1 MKYAVILTYRGFDP
15 DVDDI
20 ARKLGRRFGVRDVG
34 SGFDGATRDIEFGA
48 FGSKTRAVEFV
59 KDARRLNFHARIRED
74 AHNNPPLTRVK
85 QVGPNMTE
93 IRHGEITAL
102 YSYETPVALDT
113 PSGLYRTATHFSNT
127 TARHISKWG
136 AKTAPKISQEK
147 IELAIQRGVD
157 PQTLGAERGPRRN
170 PGDVHIDIDS
180 HKQNP
185 ARIAYRVGEVKIYW
199 DSALKEYEVVGKGEQ
214 RGNGYFTSDKQDAI
228 DTAKTIAGGHQ
239 PNPGKFNDTVEELL
253 YVVDHDQTM
262 GDASG
267 PLGWMGLVSGLLLPE
282 ANELAKFHGIELD
295 DSDTADYDW
304 PLNAIIIEDDQGF
317 IDVTTYK
324 SNREAIRVWRE
335 LEKELEGFETE

>member
-127 TARHISKWG
+127 TAKHISKWG

-157 PQTLGAERGPRRN
+157 PQTLGAERGPHRN

-180 HKQNP
+180 HKRNPHMERQVFQNDGWV
-185 ARIAYRVGEVKIYW
+185 IET
-199 DSALKEYEVVGKGEQ
+199 E
-214 RGNGYFTSDKQDAI
+214 
-228 DTAKTIAGGHQ
+228 AGDFAS
-239 PNPGKFNDTVEELL
+239 PDF
-253 YVVDHDQTM
+253 
-262 GDASG
+262 DASDVDDLRATIG
-267 PLGWMGLVSGLLLPE
+267 TSQKVMLGDSIYGRVENVTYLPKKTWWGRLSAPGYLDATDYVYGKTE
-282 ANELAKFHGIELD
+282 KEVEQQLD
-295 DSDTADYDW
+295 DLYGEEEE
-304 PLNAIIIEDDQGF
+304 ED
-317 IDVTTYK
+317 
-324 SNREAIRVWRE
+324 EE
-335 LEKELEGFETE
+335 E